1 MELNVSQLIN
11 RYAKRD
17 FIRIIRRYIF
27 NDEFSLRVLF
37 KVELVEESY
46 ARWREMKL
54 CSNTY
59 VYTHTHI
66 HIYMT
71 RLYKFKEKLN
81 EY

>member
-54 CSNTY
+54 CLNTY

>member
-1 MELNVSQLIN
+1 MEFRTNSMELNVSQLIN

-17 FIRIIRRYIF
+17 FIRIIRCYIF

-59 VYTHTHI
+59 VCVRTHTHVY
-66 HIYMT
+66 IYI
-71 RLYKFKEKLN
+71 
-81 EY
+81 

>member
-17 FIRIIRRYIF
+17 FIRITRRSVISPMTNF
-27 NDEFSLRVLF
+27 RVLF

-59 VYTHTHI
+59 VCVRTHTHI
-66 HIYMT
+66 HIYT
-71 RLYKFKEKLN
+71 
-81 EY
+81 